1 MATFKIPYNGT
12 NYSLYLTKEKI
23 TTPSLTISGEG
34 HAPLYSGKKIGDPI
48 LVGKNILKCAPVKI
62 TDEKTGTFY
71 RPTWLHGALGTAQC
85 TLTYYTA
92 YSAVEGTQ
100 VVTVCTRYN
109 QYGQCIAWGNQTQYR
124 YYWNL
129 KGYLKISDFT
139 ISNSDCRLVI
149 SSMSINDLNVNDTNN
164 VVSTTSS
171 NWGNWTTTR
180 YSNYPTK
187 PTTTLKTT
195 ATGSYEL
202 QINNN
207 GEWVTIKTGICT
219 CPVSLSFNS
228 TSTRTKTV
236 TLTLLL

>member
-1 MATFKIPYNGT
+1 MDTLKIPYNEVS
-12 NYSLYLTKEKI
+12 YPLYLTPTKV
-23 TTPSLTISGEG
+23 TTPSLKVGNLGYAFLAQGKALGDPMLYGSSILKG
-34 HAPLYSGKKIGDPI
+34 APLKVS
-48 LVGKNILKCAPVKI
+48 KNGVSYRSTYKH
-62 TDEKTGTFY
+62 GT
-71 RPTWLHGALGTAQC
+71 LGTAQC

-109 QYGQCIAWGNQTQYR
+109 QYGQCIAWGHQTQYR

-149 SSMSINDLNVNDTNN
+149 SSMSINDLNVNDTNS

-195 ATGSYEL
+195 ATGRYEL

-207 GEWVTIKTGICT
+207 GEWVTIKTGVCT

-228 TSTRTKTV
+228 TSTQTKTV
-236 TLTLLL
+236 TLTLL